1 MATCTRRSVIEE
13 NRKQFDKVLVNTLRL
28 EEDSPII
35 LALKEEFILTFNDL
49 HSLSTQ
55 EIDTLLYTTNV
66 EVDEEQEPMNHPKG
80 IGFGLKLCLHS

>member
-1 MATCTRRSVIEE
+1 MATCTTRSVIKE
-13 NRKQFDKVLVNTLRL
+13 NHKQFDKVLIDMLGL

-55 EIDTLLYTTNV
+55 EIDTLLYTANV
-66 EVDEEQEPMNHPKG
+66 VNDEKKISNQEIIKRA
-80 IGFGLKLCLHS
+80 